1 MPACGPRQ
9 GERGAKQLA
18 DGGLSPMVSRDRNG
32 PIARLL
38 SVSKLRNV
46 LDTKGFL
53 LNVKL
58 SPLTLAGEVGLW
70 KLMAYLAS

>member
-1 MPACGPRQ
+1 
-9 GERGAKQLA
+9 
-18 DGGLSPMVSRDRNG
+18 MVGRDRNG
-32 PIARLL
+32 PTARLL

-46 LDTKGFL
+46 LDAKGFL